1 MGVGHWIRKHPTSE
15 LADWWDKNNT
25 PDPGQVMLDK
35 MEHDADAQLSRDLSD
50 FVDAHPHLWVI
61 AVTVQ
66 RVSVISRKTQ
76 HALDVHAR
84 MNDLTNMYV
93 DVLRFGEGAAEFHE
107 TGRIAP
113 LIQDVLRGATIA
125 SAAAKS
131 LQSFR
136 PVLGHWIGLY
146 EDINP
151 GAPLCAPINLGN
163 VARLTGQRPILLNLE
178 KICKA
183 LGVDLS
189 IISKAETSGIKIPM
203 ITKALE
209 KLKIPFVDLGR
220 GSSFAKLVELVKT
233 GEKGEG
239 VVYVSVEQEASGG
252 GHALLIE
259 KTPFGEVRIVDRSGY
274 YTSKNIDKLAEKY
287 GGKFSI
293 TRKSHAI
300 LIKNASV
307 KMIDG
312 VHTLMV
318 AASLALKLAG
328 NMTVPE
334 LNKKFQHFK
343 ATRPASAGSSEA
355 GSINITVE
363 RGDTLSD
370 LAQKYYGTNQYWPLL
385 WDANRAAIGPNPNRI
400 RPGMPLS
407 VPPKSSFSSTQLQ
420 DAMRRFPTWRN
431 YH

>member
-1 MGVGHWIRKHPTSE
+1 MGVYHWWKKHPTSE

-25 PDPGQVMLDK
+25 PDPGQVILAK

-61 AVTVQ
+61 AATVQ
-66 RVSVISRKTQ
+66 TVSDISRKTQ

-93 DVLRFGEGAAEFHE
+93 DVLRFGEGAAEYEE

-136 PVLGHWIGLY
+136 PVLGHIIGLY

-151 GAPLCAPINLGN
+151 RGPLCAPINLGN
-163 VARLTGQRPILLNLE
+163 AARLTGQRPILLNLE

-189 IISKAETSGIKIPM
+189 IISKAKTSGIKIPM
-203 ITKALE
+203 ITKALA
-209 KLKIPFVDLGR
+209 KLKIPFVDLGQPR
-220 GSSFAKLVELVKT
+220 SFAELVELVKT

-239 VVYVSVEQEASGG
+239 VIYVSAEHASGV

-259 KTPFGEVRIVDRSGY
+259 KTGFGEVRIVDRSGY

-287 GGKFSI
+287 GGEFFI
-293 TRKSHAI
+293 R
-300 LIKNASV
+300 
-307 KMIDG
+307 
-312 VHTLMV
+312 V
-318 AASLALKLAG
+318 A
-328 NMTVPE
+328 
-334 LNKKFQHFK
+334 
-343 ATRPASAGSSEA
+343 
-355 GSINITVE
+355 
-363 RGDTLSD
+363 
-370 LAQKYYGTNQYWPLL
+370 
-385 WDANRAAIGPNPNRI
+385 RAAP
-400 RPGMPLS
+400 S
-407 VPPKSSFSSTQLQ
+407 
-420 DAMRRFPTWRN
+420 
-431 YH
+431 